1 MQTKTLSVPIR
12 VSPWIILSR
21 THSLLQFCWHPA
33 LKTPMTQDPRT
44 LTFDLGFD
52 VEDLRQETKPQIVRD
67 LIQHCERCEFTDSL
81 IQQVLRMRPA
91 VANAPQ
97 LRAVLEARARR
108 PPSTPP
114 PLAEALARFAELP
127 TTGEPPPRS
136 RPAIARLPYPP
147 NPNFTGRGDDL
158 RKIASYLR
166 RDSDGTR
173 AVAISGMGG
182 LGKTQLATEFAH
194 RYGAYFPGGVFW
206 LRLYNPADAESEID
220 ECGALLGVRA
230 ERHDE
235 RVQQTLQHW
244 ADDLPRL
251 LIFDNCED
259 EQVFR
264 KYFPP
269 SGGCRALIT
278 RRNRRWQPTANIT
291 ELALETLP
299 RSQSVALLQ
308 KLAALPGVVERE
320 YARWG
325 WPPMRCAA
333 SWAAARPTPTP
344 GTSQTSPRPFC

>member
-182 LGKTQLATEFAH
+182 LGKIQLC
-194 RYGAYFPGGVFW
+194 V
-206 LRLYNPADAESEID
+206 
-220 ECGALLGVRA
+220 
-230 ERHDE
+230 
-235 RVQQTLQHW
+235 
-244 ADDLPRL
+244 LP
-251 LIFDNCED
+251 
-259 EQVFR
+259 
-264 KYFPP
+264 
-269 SGGCRALIT
+269 ALIWSGCMG
-278 RRNRRWQPTANIT
+278 RN
-291 ELALETLP
+291 
-299 RSQSVALLQ
+299 
-308 KLAALPGVVERE
+308 
-320 YARWG
+320 
-325 WPPMRCAA
+325 
-333 SWAAARPTPTP
+333 
-344 GTSQTSPRPFC
+344 TSQRKPSKPIWLA